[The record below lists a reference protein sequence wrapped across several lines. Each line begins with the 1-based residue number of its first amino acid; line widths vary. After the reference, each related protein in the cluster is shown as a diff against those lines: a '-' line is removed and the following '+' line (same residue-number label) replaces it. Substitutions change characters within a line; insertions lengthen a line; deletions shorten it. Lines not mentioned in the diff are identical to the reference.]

1 MFCCCSFFYSYVTSI
16 IKLELYITICYN
28 LFMVF
33 QGLKRSSN
41 ISSLCQESC
50 IPNKQALWEEKKK
63 RKIEKKRKLSKR
75 NKIQCN
81 KQPVEF
87 VGNEMFLISS
97 FLKLSNTFLKNF
109 FEKDWKAVVSQLET
123 NALRSFEQCLK
134 MISDCLQWLHW
145 FLTTSNE
152 LKRNFVSNK
161 KRLELTNN
169 VLEVLSDLFSVLQQ
183 YICKCSKI
191 KTQVAFDHRL
201 YFDSDRRLRFP
212 LASCDQVIAKCV
224 DKENCFTRM
233 FSFDALLSGKA
244 SQRLDVAIDREFMN
258 RSEWKLKL
266 NYGRLCKNR
275 DTCVRL
281 INHERVFDLVLD
293 HLNEPADLNTSH
305 KMLKVVDDFLIWSEW
320 QWKFLDGWIFSS
332 DYLYY
337 NYNWLNKF
345 NVTSLEYFTS
355 FARII
360 FFLKNCILYS
370 TEAIFSNKR
379 CSPKCQ
385 LLWNADGFD
394 LINTKTTS
402 LSILLQEGKGWYY
415 GVMWISKEPCN
426 PWQPFCE
433 NSCCIGWDSSDVM
446 NSRTVQENLPLQKAF
461 KGKTARSHI
470 SKQKRDEVKIKRYTA
485 TTNSKTSGRPSANE
499 QPVLNKIIDGK
510 TGLPE
515 EKQQSLC
522 ILQ

>member
-1 MFCCCSFFYSYVTSI
+1 MI
-16 IKLELYITICYN
+16 
-28 LFMVF
+28 F
-33 QGLKRSSN
+33 QGSKRSSN
-41 ISSLCQESC
+41 ISSLCQDSC
-50 IPNKQALWEEKKK
+50 IPNKQALWMEKKK
-63 RKIEKKRKLSKR
+63 RKLEKKRKLSKR

-81 KQPVEF
+81 EQPVEF
-87 VGNEMFLISS
+87 VENEIILIGTFLE
-97 FLKLSNTFLKNF
+97 LSNKFSKHF
-109 FEKDWKAVVSQLET
+109 FEKDWKAVVAQLET
-123 NALRSFEQCLK
+123 NAFRSFEECLK

-145 FLTTSNE
+145 FLAMSKD
-152 LKRNFVSNK
+152 LKKDLVSNK

-169 VLEVLSDLFSVLQQ
+169 ILEVLSDLFNVLQQ
-183 YICKCSKI
+183 YIYSCSKI
-191 KTQVAFDHRL
+191 KTVVPFDHRL

-212 LASCDQVIAKCV
+212 LAACDQVIDKCV
-224 DKENCFTRM
+224 DKKTYFTRM
-233 FSFDALLSGKA
+233 FSFDALLSGKP

-266 NYGRLCKNR
+266 NYGGLWKNR

-293 HLNEPADLNTSH
+293 RLNEQADLNTSH

-320 QWKFLDGWIFSS
+320 QWKFLDGWMFSS
-332 DYLYY
+332 DYIYY
-337 NYNWLNKF
+337 NFNWLNKF

-355 FARII
+355 FARMI

-370 TEAIFSNKR
+370 TEAVFSNKH

-385 LLWNADGFD
+385 LLWSADGFD
-394 LINTKTTS
+394 PINTKTAS
-402 LSILLQEGKGWYY
+402 LSILLQEGKGWYF

-433 NSCCIGWDSSDVM
+433 NSCCIGWDSSDIR
-446 NSRTVQENLPLQKAF
+446 NTGTGQESSSLQKAF
-461 KGKTARSHI
+461 QGKTARSHV
-470 SKQKRDEVKIKRYTA
+470 SKQKRDEVKIKRYTGTA
-485 TTNSKTSGRPSANE
+485 NSKMLSRPLANR

-510 TGLPE
+510 TNLPE